1 MHQFL
6 AVDLGATS
14 GRVAIGSVDGGA
26 ISLSIVHRFAH
37 EVIENANGSF
47 LWNWD
52 LIFSQVLHGLK
63 EAAKVSKPTS
73 LAVDSWAVD
82 YGFLSSDKKIIGDI
96 YAYRDLRNE
105 IASKALIAK
114 LGKERIYSTTGIQF
128 LPFNTIYQL
137 YASKQLAEY
146 KSADKFLMLPDL
158 INFIFSGAV
167 STEVTNA
174 SSTQALNTSTRT
186 WDIELIE
193 LAGINFSL
201 FSQLHE
207 PGTLLGK
214 VSGYS
219 ELDGINVVAAASHDT
234 ASAIAGVPFS
244 NREVEA
250 YISSGTWSL
259 VGIESER
266 PFTSDAAFAA
276 NVTNELGVEGT
287 VRVLKNVTGMW
298 LLEECRRTWR
308 ESGVDI
314 GMTELISL
322 AGAAR
327 SFQTL
332 IDPNNPLF
340 APPGD
345 MPARIVSYCQ
355 ERGLTAPTTPGEF
368 AITIFN
374 SLAHAYKKT
383 LAEIASVTGRQI
395 RLIHILG
402 GGSQNDLLNQI
413 TADICGVTVK
423 TGPVE
428 ATLFGNIAIQAIS
441 AGVVKDLAQAR
452 AFIKNSFTSK
462 EFTPRQRTPSPSS
475 TKSATS

>member
-14 GRVAIGSVDGGA
+14 GRVAIGSIADGA

-37 EVIENANGSF
+37 EVIEDPNGSL

-52 LIFSQVLHGLK
+52 LIFSQVLLGLK
-63 EAAKVSKPTS
+63 EAVKISKPTS

-82 YGFLSSDKKIIGDI
+82 YGFISRDKEIIGDI
-96 YAYRDLRNE
+96 HAYRDLRNE

-137 YASKQLAEY
+137 YASKGLAEY
-146 KSADKFLMLPDL
+146 KGADKFLMLPDL
-158 INFIFSGAV
+158 INFIFSGAI

-174 SSTQALNTSTRT
+174 SSTQALNTTTRT
-186 WDIELIE
+186 WDKELIE
-193 LAGINFSL
+193 LAEVDYSL

-207 PGTLLGK
+207 PGTLLGS
-214 VSGYS
+214 VTGFA
-219 ELDGINVVAAASHDT
+219 ELDGIKVVAAASHDT
-234 ASAIAGVPFS
+234 ASAIAGIPFGD
-244 NREVEA
+244 REVEA

-266 PFTSDAAFAA
+266 PFTSEAAFAA

-308 ESGVDI
+308 ESGSDVE
-314 GMTELISL
+314 MSELISL
-322 AGAAR
+322 AQAAR
-327 SFQTL
+327 GFQTL
-332 IDPNNPLF
+332 IDPNDPLF

-345 MPARIVSYCQ
+345 MPTRIVNYCL
-355 ERGLTAPTTPGEF
+355 ERGLSAPSTPGEF

-383 LAEIASVTGRQI
+383 LAEIATVSGRKI
-395 RLIHILG
+395 NLIHILG

-413 TADICGVTVK
+413 TADICGVMVK

-428 ATLFGNIAIQAIS
+428 ATLMGNIAVQAIA
-441 AGVVKDLAQAR
+441 AGAVKDLAGAR
-452 AFIKNSFTSK
+452 ALIKNSFTSK
-462 EFTPRQRTPSPSS
+462 EFTPR
-475 TKSATS
+475 

>member
-14 GRVAIGSVDGGA
+14 GRIAIGSIADGA

-37 EVIENANGSF
+37 EVIEDPSGSL

-82 YGFLSSDKKIIGDI
+82 YGFISSDKKIIGDI
-96 YAYRDLRNE
+96 HAYRDLRNE

-128 LPFNTIYQL
+128 LTFNTIYQL
-137 YASKQLAEY
+137 YASKELAAY
-146 KSADKFLMLPDL
+146 KTADKFLMLPDL
-158 INFIFSGAV
+158 INFIFSGV
-167 STEVTNA
+167 ISTEVTNA

-186 WDIELIE
+186 WDKELIE
-193 LAGINFSL
+193 LAGINYSL
-201 FSQLHE
+201 FSKLHE
-207 PGTLLGK
+207 PGTLLGT
-214 VSGYS
+214 VTGYP
-219 ELDGINVVAAASHDT
+219 ELDGIKVVAAASHDT
-234 ASAIAGVPFS
+234 ASAIAGIPFG

-266 PFTSDAAFAA
+266 PFTSEAAFVA

-308 ESGVDI
+308 ESGSDVE
-314 GMTELISL
+314 MTELIAL
-322 AGAAR
+322 AEAAR
-327 SFQTL
+327 GFQTL
-332 IDPNNPLF
+332 IDPNDPLF

-345 MPARIVSYCQ
+345 MPKRIVDYCR
-355 ERGLTAPTTPGEF
+355 ERGLAAPSTPGEF

-383 LAEIASVTGRQI
+383 LDEIAAVSGRRI
-395 RLIHILG
+395 NLIHILG

-413 TADICGVTVK
+413 TADICGVIVK

-428 ATLFGNIAIQAIS
+428 ATLFGNIAVQAIS
-441 AGVVKDLAQAR
+441 AGAVKNLAEAR
-452 AFIKNSFTSK
+452 ALIKNSFTSK
-462 EFTPRQRTPSPSS
+462 EFTPR
-475 TKSATS
+475 